1 MRQSL
6 LNHQPESRSCAKRK
20 TWQQN
25 TVTRILLALFALLSI
40 PQGISADDYPLTIG
54 NTQVTSDNANNLL
67 DGKASF
73 VFNATDASGT
83 LTLNNATIT
92 GGIEWRGGNLT
103 IKLNGENSITNTSGD
118 AIKVNTTGVAG
129 SSLSIVKSA
138 LDAKCRLIL
147 TSSADLSDGNNSLKY
162 QPIRGFSNI
171 NTDIEYLQNRVNTGT
186 EIFTSYLFGGGDG
199 TSSKPY
205 LITTPQDLMD
215 LATYVNRGLFDTYGI
230 FFKLEKDLDCKD
242 LNDYE
247 PIGYRKYAFKYSLN
261 INATFDGTFDGG
273 NYAIRNL
280 NYNSS
285 VIDQQTYDGICL
297 FSYLNGTLKNLT
309 LDNCKL
315 GGGYC
320 NGAITDF
327 LIGTIDNCTIS
338 SCTIEGN
345 DRNSGIAGYVDGL
358 ATPTY
363 IKNCSV
369 INCTIQN
376 GNALGGIAGFT
387 TGGVY
392 IQNCTVNGGSI
403 KTTEENASIG
413 GIVAENGE
421 SVTGCI
427 IKGGTSIIAGS
438 NSYVGAI
445 APYSNGTLTDNYYYG
460 NVTVKT
466 GETILSGHTQRGTGY
481 YDNQQNYV
489 HTDVNGAK
497 LYTKQL
503 SFPSDNH
510 CSVAEVAGKYYEKI
524 GTGVIS
530 VAPGL
535 TTELTV
541 TPIGDYVPT
550 TVTVT
555 YTPTGGAQQ
564 TITPTKASGSY
575 TYSFEMPD
583 AAATF
588 NVTSATNL
596 ESNSFSYQITKPVYT
611 GSAVVLPSTIS
622 MTGATTGVGITLT
635 QGTDYTIEGYKDRN
649 KVALNSAPV
658 NVDLYYVTIKGKGNY
673 TGTVDVAFSLDRADL
688 GNVTIS
694 AIADQTYT
702 GNYIEP
708 TFTVTFNGKTV
719 NTDEYVVAY
728 TNNKDVSTA
737 NTKATVTLT
746 SNVRNFMPNTSKT
759 TTFNIVKATPTV
771 TAPTAKSLSYT
782 GNAQE
787 LVNAGKTT
795 AGTLQ
800 YKLGAN
806 GTYGTAIP
814 SATNAGSYAVYY
826 KVVGN
831 SNINDVAEAGPINI
845 TIAKAAAAI
854 SFATASVGKT
864 FGDAA
869 FTNALTNT
877 GDGAVT
883 FASNNTAVATVNATT
898 GSVNIVGN
906 GTATITATVADGAN
920 YAYATKTA
928 SYTLTVGTAAMNVTA
943 TGYTGT
949 FDGKAHSITVTA
961 PAGATVKY
969 GTTAGTYNLD
979 ASPTYTNAGNYT
991 VYYQVTK
998 AGYTAVTGSQTVTIA
1013 KAAAAISFAT
1023 ASVGKTF
1030 GDAAFTNALTNTGD
1044 GAVTFASNNTAVAT
1058 VNATTGSVNIVGNG
1072 TATITATVADGAN
1085 YAYATKT
1092 ASYTLTVG
1100 TAAMNVTATGYTGTF
1115 DGKAHSITVTAPAG
1129 ATVKYGTTAGTYN
1142 LDASPTYTN
1151 AGNYTVYYQV
1161 TKAGYTAVTGSQ
1173 TVTIAK
1179 AAAAISYTTTSIDKL
1194 DNEAAFTNAL
1204 TKTGDGTVTYTS
1216 SNTNVAT
1223 VNAST
1228 GEVTIVG
1235 VGTTTITA
1243 TVANGTNYTY
1253 ATKTATYTLTVAA
1266 SIKKYDLWIGN
1277 IQVDADNMN
1286 DILDDSNEAIQQA
1299 ASFSYNP
1306 ENNTLIVSAD
1316 MDIDIRTSKGLT
1328 IYLAPKIQST
1338 IGKITYIGQ
1347 GAASL
1352 TFATDGNFPG
1362 KLTLSTA
1369 SGNVINGFSE
1379 LILNQNLG
1387 IINNK
1392 GKELAYA
1399 NNTLATTDATIGICI
1414 NPLVEEKIVTP
1425 TEEKFT
1431 DKNGEDV
1438 DLSNTVID
1446 DILYTLNVSNDD
1458 GYNTDDNSIHLN
1470 TVMSDNEVEQAIK
1483 HTPGSESFS
1492 GLFTGM
1498 TFIVPAGEGL
1508 IRINAQVE
1516 SGYVIKVKI
1525 GNNPAQEFTS
1535 LSFNNPIPYNVE
1547 DPTFVY
1553 IYNGGQNISGVRSKI
1568 IKPGKKTVGH
1578 VKVFNVT
1585 ISPQTVKAANPVGN
1599 VSGGEYKGEIPPV
1612 GQNMTEPDIIES
1624 GIATVRAD
1632 IDTRNGKWY
1641 NLNGQQIDEPKQ
1653 KGLYIHNGQK
1663 VYIK

>member
-1013 KAAAAISFAT
+1013 KAAAAIS
-1023 ASVGKTF
+1023 
-1030 GDAAFTNALTNTGD
+1030 
-1044 GAVTFASNNTAVAT
+1044 
-1058 VNATTGSVNIVGNG
+1058 
-1072 TATITATVADGAN
+1072 
-1085 YAYATKT
+1085 
-1092 ASYTLTVG
+1092 
-1100 TAAMNVTATGYTGTF
+1100 
-1115 DGKAHSITVTAPAG
+1115 
-1129 ATVKYGTTAGTYN
+1129 
-1142 LDASPTYTN
+1142 
-1151 AGNYTVYYQV
+1151 
-1161 TKAGYTAVTGSQ
+1161 
-1173 TVTIAK
+1173 
-1179 AAAAISYTTTSIDKL
+1179 YTTTSIDKL

>member
-73 VFNATDASGT
+73 VFNAADASGT

-92 GGIEWRGGNLT
+92 GGIEWRGFNLT

-118 AIKVNTTGVAG
+118 AIKVNITGVAG
-129 SSLSIVKSA
+129 PSLSIVKSA

-147 TSSADLSDGNNSLKY
+147 TSSADISEGNNSLIY

-171 NTDIEYLQNRVNTGT
+171 STDIEHLQNKVNTGT

-215 LATYVNRGLFDTYGI
+215 LATYVNRGLFDTYGL

-285 VIDQQTYDGICL
+285 VIDQQTHDGICL
-297 FSYLNGTLKNLT
+297 FSYFNGTLKNLT

-358 ATPTY
+358 AAPTY

-403 KTTEENASIG
+403 KTTEENANIG
-413 GIVAENGE
+413 GIVADNGE

-427 IKGGTSIIAGS
+427 VKGGTSIIAGS

-445 APYSNGTLTDNYYYG
+445 VPHSNGTLTDNYYYG
-460 NVTVKT
+460 DVTVKT

-555 YTPTGGAQQ
+555 YTPTGGALQ

-719 NTDEYVVAY
+719 NADEYVVAY

-787 LVNAGKTT
+787 LVNAGKAT

-877 GDGAVT
+877 GDGAVA
-883 FASNNTAVATVNATT
+883 FASNNTV
-898 GSVNIVGN
+898 
-906 GTATITATVADGAN
+906 
-920 YAYATKTA
+920 
-928 SYTLTVGTAAMNVTA
+928 
-943 TGYTGT
+943 
-949 FDGKAHSITVTA
+949 
-961 PAGATVKY
+961 
-969 GTTAGTYNLD
+969 
-979 ASPTYTNAGNYT
+979 
-991 VYYQVTK
+991 
-998 AGYTAVTGSQTVTIA
+998 
-1013 KAAAAISFAT
+1013 
-1023 ASVGKTF
+1023 
-1030 GDAAFTNALTNTGD
+1030 
-1044 GAVTFASNNTAVAT
+1044 VAT

-1216 SNTNVAT
+1216 SDTNVAT

-1243 TVANGTNYTY
+1243 TVADGTNYTY

-1535 LSFNNPIPYNVE
+1535 LSFSNPIPYNVE

-1578 VKVFNVT
+1578 VKVFNIT

-1632 IDTRNGKWY
+1632 IDMRNGKWY
-1641 NLNGQQIDEPKQ
+1641 NLNGQRIDEPKK